1 MTRAD
6 LVLRWL
12 FRASLFPAEREY
24 VVGDLEE
31 GVAAMR
37 RLRGE
42 RAARAWWRKQI
53 VFSLVPN
60 VRRRLR
66 VRETPA
72 AKGDPVFTSVMQDVR
87 YAIRALKKTP
97 AVTTAAALSLALG
110 IGATS
115 AVFSV
120 INGVMLR
127 PLTYPDAH
135 RLMLLSER
143 NANGEP
149 MSVAWQNFQD
159 WSRDQKSFAAFG
171 IYRSGTANLT
181 GGDRPDRVSVAWGSS
196 TMFTAA
202 GIEPRLG
209 RRFTA
214 QEDIPGAPRVA
225 VISERLWQNRL
236 GSEPAVLGRDIV
248 LNGDR
253 YSVIGVMPSGMRFP
267 SRTTDVWL
275 PFGAIAGQLPASRGN
290 HPNLW
295 VIGRLRDDV
304 DMRQAQTEMDA
315 IAGRLG
321 EQFPESNHGS
331 SIAVESLYEGVV
343 RNVRPA
349 LYLLLAVVSCVLL
362 IACGNVANLLLAKG
376 ERRHRELA
384 VRAALG
390 ATRGRIV
397 RQLLTEQLVLA
408 AGSGVCGLALAFGG
422 LRALV
427 ASAPSFLPRVDQIR
441 IDPMVLA
448 FTAAAS
454 ILTGVMIGA
463 APALRAS
470 GWRLGAS
477 AKDVGRGRSRSA
489 VAIQGS
495 LVVFQVAVALT
506 LLASAGLLVRS
517 FSKLMA
523 VELGFATDN
532 VVTMRVDLPTVK
544 YPELPQWTGFHER
557 LLEAVSAVPSIQHA
571 ALGTAVPLGGSG
583 SESAVIAEGQP
594 LPKADER
601 PAGCTFVSVSGGYF
615 AALGMPLLQGRTFS
629 HLDRDGAPPVAIVDQ
644 GLVNLLFRGQ
654 DPLGKRI
661 AFELLGDRTDPK
673 PIWREIVGIVPH
685 VQYYGVASTSPRVQV
700 YVPHTQIPAYNRG
713 PRRPGLMVI
722 ARTPLPPENVAA
734 SVRAAAARID
744 PDLPIYAVTTLTAF
758 VDQHIEQ
765 PRFTAVLV
773 AAFSGLALLLSAI
786 GIYGVLSYSVTTRT
800 QEMGLRMALGA
811 TAADIR
817 RLVLRQG
824 LTLTAM
830 GLGLGSVGAIAAGRL
845 LRQQLFQV
853 SPVDPVGL
861 GAVSIVLFIVAAAA
875 TYVPARRGTR
885 IDPAI
890 ALRTD

>member
-6 LVLRWL
+6 RILRWL

-31 GVAAMR
+31 GVTAIR

-42 RAARAWWRKQI
+42 RAARVWWRKQI

-72 AKGDPVFTSVMQDVR
+72 ATGDPVLTSVMQDVR
-87 YAIRALKKTP
+87 YALRALRKTP

-115 AVFSV
+115 TVFSV

-127 PLTYPDAH
+127 PLTYPDGQ

-149 MSVAWQNFQD
+149 MSVAWPNFQD
-159 WSRDQKSFAAFG
+159 WSSDQKSFEAFG

-181 GGDRPDRVSVAWGSS
+181 GGDRPDRVSIAYGSS
-196 TMFTAA
+196 AMFAAA
-202 GIEPRLG
+202 GIEPKLG
-209 RRFTA
+209 RRFTP
-214 QEDIPGAPRVA
+214 QEDAAGAPRIV

-236 GSEPAVLGRDIV
+236 GSDPAVLGRDV
-248 LNGDR
+248 TLNGER
-253 YSVIGVMPSGMRFP
+253 HNVIGVMPSGMRFP
-267 SRTTDVWL
+267 SRTTDIWL

-295 VIGRLRDDV
+295 VIGRLRHDV
-304 DMRQAQTEMDA
+304 DQRQAQTEMDA
-315 IAGRLG
+315 IAARLG
-321 EQFPESNHGS
+321 EQFPDSNRGNR
-331 SIAVESLYEGVV
+331 IAIDSLYEGVV

-349 LYLLLAVVSCVLL
+349 LYLLLAVVTCVLL

-376 ERRHRELA
+376 ERRQRELA

-390 ATRGRIV
+390 ATRGRIA
-397 RQLLTEQLVLA
+397 RQLLTEHLVLA
-408 AGSGVCGLALAFGG
+408 LGAGACGLALAYGG

-441 IDPMVLA
+441 IDPTVLA
-448 FTAAAS
+448 FTTAAS

-463 APALRAS
+463 APAFRAS
-470 GWRLGAS
+470 GWRLGTS
-477 AKDVGRGRSRSA
+477 AKDRGRGRSRSA
-489 VAIQGS
+489 AALQNS
-495 LVVFQVAVALT
+495 LVVFQVALALT

-517 FSKLMA
+517 FSRLMA
-523 VELGFATDN
+523 VDLGFATTN
-532 VVTMRVDLPTVK
+532 VVTMRVDLPTGK
-544 YPELPQWTGFHER
+544 YPDLAQWTGFHDR
-557 LLEAVSAVPSIQHA
+557 LLDAVAAVPSIQQA
-571 ALGTAVPLGGSG
+571 ALGTSVPLGGSG
-583 SESAVIAEGQP
+583 SESGVIAEGRP
-594 LPKADER
+594 LPRPDER
-601 PAGCTFVSVSGGYF
+601 PAGCTFLSVSGGYF
-615 AALGMPLLQGRTFS
+615 AALGMPLVKGRTFS
-629 HLDRDGAPPVAIVDQ
+629 SLDRDGSLPVAIVDR
-644 GLVNLLFRGQ
+644 GLVDLFFPGQ
-654 DPLGKRI
+654 EPLGKHI
-661 AFELLGDRTDPK
+661 AFELMGDRTDPK
-673 PIWREIVGIVPH
+673 PIWREIVGVVPH
-685 VQYYGVASTSPRVQV
+685 VQYYSVANPSPRVQV

-722 ARTPLPPENVAA
+722 ARTPLAPENVAA
-734 SVRAAAARID
+734 SVRDAAARLD
-744 PDLPIYAVTTLTAF
+744 PDLPVYAVTTLSAF

-773 AAFSGLALLLSAI
+773 AAFSAVALLLSAV
-786 GIYGVLSYSVTTRT
+786 GIYGVLSYSVSTRT

-811 TAADIR
+811 TAADIQ

-824 LTLTAM
+824 LALTVM
-830 GLGLGSVGAIAAGRL
+830 GLGLGCVGAVAAGQL
-845 LRQQLFQV
+845 LRQQLFQI
-853 SPVDPVGL
+853 SPVDPVAL
-861 GAVSIVLFIVAAAA
+861 GGVSIVLFVVAAAA
-875 TYVPARRGTR
+875 TYLPARRGTR

-890 ALRTD
+890 ALRAD